1 MPLTKDQSAPYAP
14 ASAILE
20 ILNRNRSRGL
30 PSPIDK
36 EILARAGVS
45 ESLVPRTLQSMQVL
59 DLIDENGNHTDTLE
73 GLRLAPEAEYKGKLR
88 QWLDAAYGDV
98 LQFVDPEQD
107 DEIKV
112 RDAFRPFKPTGMQ
125 DRMVT
130 LFTGLYTAAGAWS
143 DRSQRP
149 AVSAPRPRPKSSP
162 TRKPDPKTRPDAGP
176 RDSAV
181 RIEKPQDFG
190 SDLPAPIVG
199 LLSGL
204 PLDGNGWTQARRDR
218 FLVTFEAVLDF
229 CFPISEAGGAD

>member
-45 ESLVPRTLQSMQVL
+45 ESLVPRTLQSMQIL
-59 DLIDENGNHTDTLE
+59 DLIDENGNHTETLE

-88 QWLDAAYGDV
+88 QWLDAAYSDV

-143 DRSQRP
+143 DRGPRP
-149 AVSAPRPRPKSSP
+149 TASTPRPRPKSSP
-162 TRKPDPKTRPDAGP
+162 PRKPDAKAKSDVGP
-176 RDSAV
+176 SDSAT
-181 RIEKPQDFG
+181 RNEKSQDFG
-190 SDLPAPIVG
+190 PDLPAPIAG

-204 PLDGNGWTQARRDR
+204 PLDGNGWTKDRRDK
-218 FLVTFEAVLDF
+218 FLVTFGAVLDF
-229 CFPISEAGGAD
+229 CFPISE